1 MGCVVRN
8 TNAKKLKRVFICVK
22 KSPRIREEN
31 RLGCKECEAK
41 KIHVI
46 TIRHR
51 HSSKV
56 GQTTD
61 SPLDMQQQRDVM
73 MVCLFDRNEV
83 LMKSLILEAAPRVA
97 AMGTA
102 STRECVQKLLNRCNH
117 SVEDCMVVFLTM
129 LSRDTVMKDKAIT
142 GIKGQLLR
150 GMSKEKA
157 RRFFLYLDR
166 DVLLPWI
173 RDEALSNASM
183 IDKCREI
190 YLVS

>member
-1 MGCVVRN
+1 
-8 TNAKKLKRVFICVK
+8 
-22 KSPRIREEN
+22 
-31 RLGCKECEAK
+31 
-41 KIHVI
+41 
-46 TIRHR
+46 
-51 HSSKV
+51 
-56 GQTTD
+56 
-61 SPLDMQQQRDVM
+61 M
-73 MVCLFDRNEV
+73 MVCLFDKNEV
-83 LMKSLILEAAPRVA
+83 LMRSLIIEAAPRVA

-102 STRECVQKLLNRCNH
+102 STRECVQKLLNKCNL

-129 LSRDTVMKDKAIT
+129 LSRDTVMKEKTIS

-183 IDKCREI
+183 IDKCKEI
-190 YLVS
+190 YLLS

>member
-1 MGCVVRN
+1 
-8 TNAKKLKRVFICVK
+8 
-22 KSPRIREEN
+22 
-31 RLGCKECEAK
+31 
-41 KIHVI
+41 
-46 TIRHR
+46 
-51 HSSKV
+51 
-56 GQTTD
+56 
-61 SPLDMQQQRDVM
+61 M
-73 MVCLFDRNEV
+73 MVCLFDKNEV
-83 LMKSLILEAAPRVA
+83 LMRSLIIEAAPRVA

-102 STRECVQKLLNRCNH
+102 STRECVQKLLNKCNL

-129 LSRDTVMKDKAIT
+129 LSRDTVMKEKTIS

-183 IDKCREI
+183 IDKCKEM
-190 YLVS
+190 YLIS

>member
-1 MGCVVRN
+1 M
-8 TNAKKLKRVFICVK
+8 
-22 KSPRIREEN
+22 
-31 RLGCKECEAK
+31 
-41 KIHVI
+41 
-46 TIRHR
+46 
-51 HSSKV
+51 
-56 GQTTD
+56 
-61 SPLDMQQQRDVM
+61 QRDVM

-83 LMKSLILEAAPRVA
+83 LMKSLILDAAPRVA
-97 AMGTA
+97 GMGTA

-129 LSRDTVMKDKAIT
+129 LSRDTVMKDKTIT

>member
-1 MGCVVRN
+1 
-8 TNAKKLKRVFICVK
+8 
-22 KSPRIREEN
+22 
-31 RLGCKECEAK
+31 
-41 KIHVI
+41 
-46 TIRHR
+46 
-51 HSSKV
+51 
-56 GQTTD
+56 
-61 SPLDMQQQRDVM
+61 
-73 MVCLFDRNEV
+73 
-83 LMKSLILEAAPRVA
+83 MKSLILEAAPRVA
-97 AMGTA
+97 AMGTS

-129 LSRDTVMKDKAIT
+129 LSRDTAMKDKTIT
-142 GIKGQLLR
+142 GIKGQHMS

-157 RRFFLYLDR
+157 RRFYLYLDR